1 MGNVSHRGSDVLGN
15 TYASNSHS
23 DSCDD
28 SVRRGIGHSWPDD
41 FGCLGKS
48 PTPRTCAAQY
58 PRIWQVLPAGIG
70 RRDSA
75 GARRTPPPGQPL
87 AADGAWGRPPRPSSP
102 AIWVVTRES
111 STGGMCPHSRTA
123 NSARCSPDQFPGVL
137 ERARLVVA
145 ACRTSTGMSIS
156 GRAAG
161 DRGLLAAQHVHHGL
175 RLQGARVVH
184 ELREDICGELA
195 AVDRRAKACQ
205 KAGGRN
211 AEGENRGHVHPAGG
225 PRHRAAPPRGVG
237 LEMARLSHAIQVL
250 PEADLMAQSAAG
262 TASRSL
268 LVHLRLFPNRHLFP
282 HLFRLSATSR
292 GRTGRVPRLDNEN
305 VPISCPAVHAGQ
317 AAPRR
322 RRPWR
327 CPRLPQFV
335 SGLVPEG
342 GDVSPGQESLRAPG
356 REERSLPQTAAG
368 RAPETRND

>member
-75 GARRTPPPGQPL
+75 GARRTTPPGQPL

-102 AIWVVTRES
+102 TIRVVTRGS

-161 DRGLLAAQHVHHGL
+161 NRGLLAAQHVHHGL

-184 ELREDICGELA
+184 ELREDICGGARGRGPEGEGVPEDRGPECRGGEPRARPPSRGSAPSSSSASWRWLGDGA
-195 AVDRRAKACQ
+195 AV
-205 KAGGRN
+205 
-211 AEGENRGHVHPAGG
+211 
-225 PRHRAAPPRGVG
+225 PRDPGPPRG
-237 LEMARLSHAIQVL
+237 
-250 PEADLMAQSAAG
+250 
-262 TASRSL
+262 
-268 LVHLRLFPNRHLFP
+268 
-282 HLFRLSATSR
+282 
-292 GRTGRVPRLDNEN
+292 
-305 VPISCPAVHAGQ
+305 
-317 AAPRR
+317 
-322 RRPWR
+322 
-327 CPRLPQFV
+327 
-335 SGLVPEG
+335 
-342 GDVSPGQESLRAPG
+342 
-356 REERSLPQTAAG
+356 
-368 RAPETRND
+368 